1 MNCNEF
7 YSKSIQRW
15 FIFENV
21 RHFYCIQRDQGEVIE
36 KNTTLKKAPPCLNLV
51 ISRNPNI
58 DLKSRSP
65 SQTITTTK
73 NTTPLIVVSKIRNER
88 QINCQKLRKIKTDSL
103 YFLWLHEEYL
113 SYDIDFL
120 YTLSSNLWLVITKR
134 KL

>member
-1 MNCNEF
+1 MQWVLEQNNPKMIYIWKCQALLLHQKGLRGGNW
-7 YSKSIQRW
+7 KKHH
-15 FIFENV
+15 FE
-21 RHFYCIQRDQGEVIE
+21 
-36 KNTTLKKAPPCLNLV
+36 KKAAPCLNLV

-58 DLKSRSP
+58 DLQSRSP

-113 SYDIDFL
+113 SYNIDFS